1 MRRILIS
8 AVAAIALATSAC
20 DKKATGQTV
29 AVVNGEEITSA
40 ELNETLQRANIP
52 ESADREAV
60 TARVLE
66 GLIDRKLLV
75 QQAKEEG
82 IDKSPDFISAQRR
95 ATEDLLI
102 GMLSQ
107 RKTRTAEIPTQ
118 SELNSFMAQHP
129 ERFAQRE
136 IWNLNQ
142 IIYKTPE
149 GQGVVAQIKSTRTLE
164 QLASVLTA
172 NNIAFERKSANLNT
186 ASLPNEIYAQ
196 IDKLPAGEP
205 FLVPSGEMTVA
216 SAVAGRQSSP
226 LVGDEANKVAAEQ
239 FRQSEGA
246 TKMTDQIKSLRA
258 KAKIDYKEGFA
269 PKSKDV
275 PAAKAPAEAK

>member
-1 MRRILIS
+1 MRRILIP
-8 AVAAIALATSAC
+8 AVAAIALMTSAC

-52 ESADREAV
+52 QAADREAV

-75 QQAKEEG
+75 QQAREEG

-107 RKTRTAEIPTQ
+107 RKTRTAEVPKQ
-118 SELNSFMAQHP
+118 NELDSFMAQHP
-129 ERFAQRE
+129 ERFAKRE

-142 IIYKTPE
+142 VIYKTPE
-149 GQGVVAQIKSTRTLE
+149 GDGVAAQIKSTKTLD
-164 QLASVLTA
+164 QLASVLSA
-172 NNIAFERKSANLNT
+172 NKIAFERKNAQLNT
-186 ASLPNEIYAQ
+186 ASLPNEIYSQ
-196 IDKLPAGEP
+196 INKLPAGEP
-205 FLVPSGEMTVA
+205 FLVPAGEMTVA
-216 SAVAGRQSSP
+216 SAIVARNASP
-226 LVGDEANKVAAEQ
+226 LVGEEANKIAAQQ
-239 FRQSEGA
+239 FRQSEGT
-246 TKMTDQIKSLRA
+246 TKMTDQVKSLRA
-258 KAKIDYKEGFA
+258 KAKIEYKEGFGPKGKNA
-269 PKSKDV
+269 P
-275 PAAKAPAEAK
+275 ATKAPAKAN